1 MRRATLGIIAV
12 LGLAFP
18 AQGEPWTMVGK
29 EPSHSASVIEG
40 PEPPLKRS
48 WIATGDDPHG
58 TFTTWPIVTGEVVY
72 ARAGSGVMAADARS
86 GRRIWWTQPEEG
98 QAQVSPAV
106 DNDRLYTVLPAGR
119 VLALDRE
126 TGGEVW
132 RFRGGEESSLDP
144 SGTLADGRFY
154 FGLFAARSFYALN
167 ASDGSLHWKVDTELG
182 PDSAPA
188 VADGIVVL
196 SMHGLGSPRSLVVA
210 LDAETGR
217 ELWRIE
223 QTVGN
228 SGVSIFDGKVV
239 FGGGDFL
246 AHAVDL
252 RTGREVWS
260 AQMEDMFG
268 VKNMPALA
276 FGDVFLADRVGNIY
290 RLDGVTGERKWRL
303 PTSQTEGTMNQSFPV
318 VAGKTLYIGSGSG
331 HLYGVDVDTGRI
343 VWRDRVRGI
352 VLSGAADA
360 ERFYFG
366 VKLGEDEGLH
376 AYEHDPEGSLEP
388 PPSRIPRSLL
398 GLVGGLA
405 IFALLFGGI
414 VVYARRRR
422 G

>member
-1 MRRATLGIIAV
+1 MRLVVAALVVPLAV
-12 LGLAFP
+12 A
-18 AQGEPWTMVGK
+18 ASAANEPWSTVGK
-29 EPSHSASVIEG
+29 DALHTASISEG
-40 PEPPLKRS
+40 PAPPLKPS
-48 WIATGDDPHG
+48 WVVTSGNPENS
-58 TFTTWPIVTGEVVY
+58 FTTWPAVKDGVVY
-72 ARAGSGVMAADARS
+72 ASLGFGIVSVDSRS
-86 GRRIWWTQPEEG
+86 GRQIWYVEPEEG
-98 QAQVSPAV
+98 QAQVGLAIGE
-106 DNDRLYTVLPAGR
+106 DRLLMVLPRGR
-119 VLALDRE
+119 VGAFDLS
-126 TGGEVW
+126 TGSDLW
-132 RFRGGEESSLDP
+132 RFQGGGESSLDP
-144 SGTLADGRFY
+144 SGTLADGRLY
-154 FGLFAARSFYALN
+154 FGLFSDRSFHALD
-167 ASDGSLHWKVDTELG
+167 ASHGTLIWKVDTELG

-188 VADGIVVL
+188 VADGLVVF
-196 SMHGLGSPRSLVVA
+196 SMHRFGSPRSLVTA
-210 LDAETGR
+210 LDAQTG
-217 ELWRIE
+217 EEVWRSE
-223 QTVGN
+223 QTVDN

-239 FGGGDFL
+239 FGGGDLFV
-246 AHAVDL
+246 HALDL
-252 RTGREVWS
+252 KTGQEIWRAPVENK
-260 AQMEDMFG
+260 FG
-268 VKNMPALA
+268 VKSMPAIA
-276 FGDVFLADRVGNIY
+276 FGDVFVADRVANIY
-290 RLDGVTGERKWRL
+290 RINGQTGELKWKLDNRL
-303 PTSQTEGTMNQSFPV
+303 TNGTMDQSFPV